1 LGIGKGKANQMLG
14 KSSVSILG
22 VLIVLVAA
30 SGAGAVVR
38 MPVFVSI
45 APQKYFVEKIG
56 GDLVE
61 IHTMVSPGASPATY
75 EPKPRQM
82 AALTKTKVYFA
93 IGVPF
98 ENRWLP
104 KIAVAN
110 PLMEVIHTEHGIVK
124 IPMQTFHH
132 SGSEKQHAK
141 SSNPRRLDPHIWL
154 SPKLVSIQAQH
165 ILNTFLRID
174 SLHGSIYTTKYH
186 QFIGELEDL
195 DAEIQQ
201 KLAGE
206 KGRQFMIFHPSW
218 GYFAHEYGLE
228 QISVEMEGKDPKS
241 AQLKALIQKAKS
253 KGIKVIFVQRQLS
266 AKSAKVVARAIG
278 GRVAFLDPLAPNWA
292 DNLRTAASAIK
303 SGLK

>member
-1 LGIGKGKANQMLG
+1 MFFMQLRGVL
-14 KSSVSILG
+14 S
-22 VLIVLVAA
+22 VLIVLTTAT
-30 SGAGAVVR
+30 GAGAVPR
-38 MPVFVSI
+38 LPVFVSI
-45 APQKYFVEKIG
+45 APQRYFVEKIG
-56 GDLVE
+56 GDLVK

-82 AALTKTKVYFA
+82 AALTKAKVYFA

-98 ENRWLP
+98 ENRWLQ
-104 KIAVAN
+104 KFAAAN
-110 PLMEVIHTEHGIVK
+110 PLMEVIHTDHGIVK

-132 SGSEKQHAK
+132 SGFEKQHPK
-141 SSNPRRLDPHIWL
+141 PSNQKRLDPHIWL
-154 SPKLVSIQAQH
+154 SPKRVKIQAQH

-174 SLHGSIYTTKYH
+174 SFHRSIYITQYH
-186 QFIGELEDL
+186 QFIRELEDL

-228 QISVEMEGKDPKS
+228 QISVEIEGKDPKS
-241 AQLKALIQKAKS
+241 AQLKALIQQAKS

-278 GRVAFLDPLAPNWA
+278 GRVVFLDPLAPNWA

-303 SGLK
+303 TGLK

>member
-1 LGIGKGKANQMLG
+1 MLG
-14 KSSVSILG
+14 KSSVN
-22 VLIVLVAA
+22 VLTAFMALMAA
-30 SGAGAVVR
+30 TGAGAVTR

-45 APQKYFVEKIG
+45 APQTYFVEKIG

-82 AALTKTKVYFA
+82 VALTKAKVYFA

-104 KIAVAN
+104 KIAAAN
-110 PLMEVIHTEHGIVK
+110 PLMEVIRTDYGIVK
-124 IPMQTFHH
+124 IPIQTFHH
-132 SGSEKQHAK
+132 NGSEKQK
-141 SSNPRRLDPHIWL
+141 PKPSNPKRLDPHIWL
-154 SPKLVSIQAQH
+154 SPKRVKIQAQH

-174 SLHGSIYTTKYH
+174 SLHRSIYKTKYH
-186 QFIGELEDL
+186 QFIRELEDL

-218 GYFAHEYGLE
+218 GYFANEYGLG
-228 QISVEMEGKDPKS
+228 QISVEIEGKDPKS
-241 AQLKALIQKAKS
+241 AQLEALIQKAIT

-266 AKSAKVVARAIG
+266 AKSAKVIAKAIG
-278 GRVAFLDPLAPNWA
+278 GRVAILDPLAPNWA
-292 DNLRTAASAIK
+292 DNLRAAASAIK
-303 SGLK
+303 LGLK